1 MTVPC
6 NCCPVAAP
14 ERCGI
19 GEVPFASVS
28 IAANPAGLPITNLAS
43 TIDGTA
49 GSDLSGFSPPVSEAQ
64 LVANPTTA
72 FDYVFAAP
80 VDNLVRLR
88 WHNGGG
94 GVLTDQ
100 DGFGLITVT
109 LLDAGLAPL
118 YTTPWDLTAP
128 IGNNAIVRELNFPA
142 VSGVA
147 RVRFNG
153 FHKQNVGVMGTG
165 SPLLRQVE
173 AFTNGPVFPC
183 RRRSSGALE
192 WYDEA
197 GNLVPN
203 AEVTNCDGPQPF
215 VLPDL
220 RLTGAAF
227 GDDPGGIAEN
237 LCNVVPAPSSFTGWT
252 LTGACYDPTV
262 GNPTMNWAPLSSVTM
277 EYGQSPS
284 GGSSGGVF
292 MQFSSPSLAPAG
304 ITWPTNNTDMAVGDV
319 RASNPFG
326 GGHRAVLTYLSGPA
340 AGSASGTIRMPGGI
354 NVFVH
359 PANVSAAAPI
369 RFRLDLQTV

>member
-1 MTVPC
+1 MPVPC
-6 NCCPVAAP
+6 NCCPIAGPTRCAP
-14 ERCGI
+14 
-19 GEVPFASVS
+19 GEVPFSAVQIS
-28 IAANPAGLPITNLAS
+28 ANPAGLPITNLAS

-49 GSDLSGFSPPVSEAQ
+49 GADLSGFSPPVTEAQ
-64 LVANPTTA
+64 LVANPTTG
-72 FDYVFAAP
+72 FDYLFAAP

-128 IGNNAIVRELNFPA
+128 ITNNAVVRELNFPP

-147 RVRFNG
+147 RVRFDG

-183 RRRSSGALE
+183 RRRNGTLE

-203 AEVTNCDGPQPF
+203 SEVVSCDGPQPF
-215 VLPDL
+215 ILPDL
-220 RLTGAAF
+220 HLVGAAF
-227 GDDPGGIAEN
+227 GDDPGGLGEN
-237 LCNVVPAPSSFTGWT
+237 LCNVVPAPSAFTGWT
-252 LTGACYDPTV
+252 FNGTCYDPTT
-262 GNPTMNWAPLSSVTM
+262 GAPTMDWAPTSSVVM
-277 EYGQSPS
+277 EYDEPVGAQ
-284 GGSSGGVF
+284 SGGVF
-292 MQFSSPSLAPAG
+292 MQFSSPTFG
-304 ITWPTNNTDMAVGDV
+304 TITWPTNNTDMAVGDV
-319 RASNPFG
+319 RVSNAFG

-340 AGSASGTIRMPGGI
+340 AGSAAGTIRMTGGA
-354 NVFVH
+354 NLGVH
-359 PANVSAAAPI
+359 FGNVSNAAPI
-369 RFRLDLQTV
+369 RFRLDFQTV